1 LHHPLRL
8 KRAATSWASTVA
20 SSNIDTATVA
30 NILQRTITPPQQSA
44 QPVTDTANMD
54 YAPISPPESSDSSLP
69 SQADPQTTPRKP
81 IIGILG
87 GGHFC
92 RMLRQSA
99 KGLPVELVI
108 LDRAG
113 CPAKKGVSS
122 STPDNFDGSHETE
135 AWVRELAAKVDII
148 TVKHEH
154 VNSKVL
160 REIEKNGVAI
170 TVDGKSRMKK
180 VEVHPSPDT
189 ISITQDKYALKS
201 HLTEHGF
208 YSRDEIQAL
217 SLSMG
222 QLSTAVEAMSSYWG
236 YPLFL
241 KAQRPSLYNGGSF
254 KIKNKKDTDTAL
266 AALRGQ
272 PRYLEKWLPVDK
284 ELAVSVER
292 TTYDCE
298 GLTYGSHVV
307 ETVYEDGICTQV
319 FSPARI
325 ALDLRA
331 RALVLAC
338 NVVETFTGRGLFTVK
353 MFVLENG
360 KAHLCLV
367 ANVLETEPV
376 DLNNPPPGWD
386 ITETITLNIV
396 ASPSTIDLPH
406 FPVPEDVEV
415 IYADYDNKPTA
426 HERTKEPLMR
436 RYTWG
441 MIPGRKIGHVTF
453 AHVSNDMDLE
463 EKIRDSIELANK
475 IRREAVQALS
485 EGDEKPRVR
494 FGKH

>member
-1 LHHPLRL
+1 MKSIFKERTSHDALNPRKGLPDEPSCQCTEMTCLDSLHYPLQL
-8 KRAATSWASTVA
+8 GRATISWASTIA
-20 SSNIDTATVA
+20 SSNIDTATIADV
-30 NILQRTITPPQQSA
+30 LQQTITPLQQST
-44 QPVTDTANMD
+44 QPVTNTANMD
-54 YAPISPPESSDSSLP
+54 YAPINPPESSDSSLP
-69 SQADPQTTPRKP
+69 SQADPQTAPRKP

-108 LDRAG
+108 LDRPG
-113 CPAKKGVSS
+113 CPAKRGVSS

-208 YSRDEIQAL
+208 YSRDEIQTL
-217 SLSMG
+217 ILSMG

-241 KAQRPSLYNGGSF
+241 KSQRPSLYNSSSF
-254 KIKNKKDTDTAL
+254 KIKNKEDIDKAL

-272 PRYLEKWLPVDK
+272 PRYLEKWLPVAK

-292 TTYDCE
+292 TTYDSE

-319 FSPARI
+319 FNPARI

-338 NVVETFTGRGLFTVK
+338 NVVETFTGRGLYTVK

-360 KAHLCLV
+360 K
-367 ANVLETEPV
+367 
-376 DLNNPPPGWD
+376 
-386 ITETITLNIV
+386 
-396 ASPSTIDLPH
+396 
-406 FPVPEDVEV
+406 
-415 IYADYDNKPTA
+415 
-426 HERTKEPLMR
+426 
-436 RYTWG
+436 
-441 MIPGRKIGHVTF
+441 
-453 AHVSNDMDLE
+453 
-463 EKIRDSIELANK
+463 
-475 IRREAVQALS
+475 
-485 EGDEKPRVR
+485 
-494 FGKH
+494 